1 MSSWAVDAPT
11 ASAAASD
18 APPAGAVHP
27 EALLRRVELRI
38 GRRLDGLLQ
47 GERRGRRP
55 GPGGEPSLTRSY
67 EDGDDV
73 RWVDWPLSA
82 RTGEPMVRVPE
93 IDPVLTAW
101 ALLDCSPSMFF
112 GTFAQTKIELA
123 REVLAG
129 LGVVMRRRGDRLGLL
144 ATRAGDIDLVRPPRA
159 DRRGLIATLAAV
171 AEVAPATTSDGRTDL
186 TRAVTAAGRIAA
198 HRGAIVIISDFPAQP
213 GLERAIGALGRRH
226 EILAIEVRDRR
237 ERELPNVGPIH
248 LRDLETGR
256 RRLVDTADPRFQ
268 SSFAAVV
275 AATDGARDALLA
287 RAGARHVI
295 VETGSDWVLPLARS
309 LARPIPRRRSAH
321 A

>member
-1 MSSWAVDAPT
+1 MAAPSASREPGT
-11 ASAAASD
+11 APARAASTS
-18 APPAGAVHP
+18 

-82 RTGEPMVRVPE
+82 RLGEPMVRVPE
-93 IDPVLTAW
+93 IEPVLTAW
-101 ALLDCSPSMFF
+101 ALVDCSPSMHF
-112 GTFAQTKIELA
+112 GTRAQTKIDLA
-123 REVLAG
+123 RDVLAG
-129 LGVVMRRRGDRLGLL
+129 VGVVMRRRGDRLGLI
-144 ATRAGDIDLVRPPRA
+144 ATATGDIDLVRPPRA
-159 DRRGLIATLAAV
+159 DRRGLVSALAALDRV
-171 AEVAPATTSDGRTDL
+171 AAPQEGDGRTDL
-186 TRAVTAAGRIAA
+186 ARAVTSAGRIAR
-198 HRGAIVIISDFPAQP
+198 HRGALVLISDFPLQP

-226 EILAIEVRDRR
+226 EVIAIEIRDPR
-237 ERELPNVGPIH
+237 ERDLPDVGPVH

-256 RRLVDTADPRFQ
+256 RHLVDTADPRFQ
-268 SSFAAVV
+268 SRFAAAVE
-275 AATDGARDALLA
+275 ATDRARDAMFA

-295 VETGSDWVLPLARS
+295 ARTGDDWVLPLARS
-309 LARPIPRRRSAH
+309 LGRPIVRRRASH